1 LSGPPK
7 GENMNVRVLLTSAV
21 VFAAGSLLMA
31 GSASAQFGG
40 QVNVSNVIEGGV
52 GGVSAA
58 RCGSN
63 MVVGFADVE
72 STRANSYD
80 GVANSTNGG
89 ASFTDRGTLPVPP
102 PNSFGPYVLGTNF
115 NNPIGASNPSVACA
129 NSTLFYYASV
139 YSTAG
144 VECSNAGNGCTAIS
158 VSKSTN
164 GGASWGLPVIA
175 SIQGSDVFTYVSPS
189 MAVDPTNPL
198 RLYVAYINWSLGN
211 FPFPDCFMD
220 IYSLDVVA
228 SSDGGKTWTQPQHI
242 DHACNNGGS
251 NPALNGT
258 LASPNIIVS
267 PGGKVYVAD
276 EFIGQSGN
284 PNAIHFQRSVN
295 FGSSFSAPIKVSTHA
310 TSNALPQLAVDRT
323 SLSSRGEI
331 YLTWSGA
338 PSGTYTDILVSDSVN
353 FGQSFS
359 FPRPI
364 SPTPVAGA
372 GRFQS
377 NPVIAVDKDGQVA
390 DCFYSTPSNRPTSS
404 SVYSYHCAISFNRAA
419 SWTPQQLVSSA
430 PVGYDA
436 VAGDFLLGNDGFFT
450 AFEFISA
457 GQRHVVGQSADH

>member
-1 LSGPPK
+1 MSLK
-7 GENMNVRVLLTSAV
+7 LVVASAV
-21 VFAAGSLLMA
+21 LVAAGTLLLA
-31 GSASAQFGG
+31 GNASAQFGG

-102 PNSFGPYVLGTNF
+102 PNSFGPYVLGANF

-198 RLYVAYINWSLGN
+198 RLYVAYINWSTGN
-211 FPFPDCFMD
+211 FPFQDCFMD

-228 SSDGGKTWTQPQHI
+228 STDGGKTWTQPQHI
-242 DHACNNGGS
+242 DHACDNGGS

-284 PNAIHFQRSVN
+284 PNAIHFQRSVD
-295 FGSSFSAPIKVSTHA
+295 FGNTFSAPLTVSTDA
-310 TSNALPQLAVDRT
+310 INNALPQLAVDRT
-323 SLSSRGEI
+323 TSSFRGAI
-331 YLTWSGA
+331 YLTWSGK
-338 PSGTYTDILVSDSVN
+338 PRGTTTEVLMSDSLN
-353 FGQSFS
+353 FGATFS
-359 FPRPI
+359 FPRPVR
-364 SPTPVAGA
+364 PTSQGT
-372 GRFQS
+372 QI
-377 NPVIAVDKDGQVA
+377 NPVVAVDNDGQVA
-390 DCFYSTPSNRPTSS
+390 DCYYVTGTNTPTSS
-404 SVYSYHCAISFNRAA
+404 SSYFYNCLTSFNHAA
-419 SWTPQQLVSSA
+419 TWAGYTKLASSA
-430 PVGYDA
+430 PPGFDA
-436 VAGDFLLGNDGFFT
+436 VTSDFLLKNDGFFT
-450 AFEFISA
+450 AFELTSA
-457 GQRHVVGQSADH
+457 GQRHVVGESADH